1 MISSTFG
8 LLQRIGRSL
17 MLPVAVLPVA
27 GLLLGIGS
35 ANFSWLP
42 GLMSDIM
49 AMSGDAVFSNLAL
62 IFAIGVALGLSD
74 NDGAAGLA
82 ATVGFAIMTATMGV
96 MAKLHGIE
104 PATIIGIPS
113 LNTGVFG
120 GIMIGAVAA
129 YLFNRFHNIR
139 LPEYL
144 GFFAGKRSVPI
155 ITGIT
160 AIFLG
165 IFLSYVW
172 PPIGNAIDSFSHWAA
187 YQSPTTAFGLYGLV
201 ERSLIPFGLH
211 HIWNVPFFFEV
222 GEYVDPETG
231 KVIKGEIQRYLAG
244 DPTAGNL
251 AGGYLYSMWALPA
264 VGLAIYHS
272 ARPEKRA
279 LVGGIMAS
287 AALTSWLTG
296 ITEPMEFAFLF
307 AAPVLYVIH
316 CILTGLGFALITS
329 LDIHHSVTFAHGAID
344 FLIYFP
350 LSQNAWLFIL
360 IGPVWALMYYTIFRV
375 LIAKLNLMTPGRESE
390 ASEVSHLSDIGNE
403 LAHTL
408 IQALGGKDN
417 IKNVDACITRLRVS
431 VRDISRADIPKIK
444 QLGAREVLVV
454 GDNLQAIFG
463 TQSDNIKTEMNAVLV
478 ASN

>member
-1 MISSTFG
+1 MFSHAFG

-35 ANFSWLP
+35 ANFAWIPDSV
-42 GLMSDIM
+42 SEIM

-74 NDGAAGLA
+74 NDGAAALA
-82 ATVGFAIMTATMGV
+82 ATVGFAIMTATLGV
-96 MAKLHGIE
+96 MANIHGIE
-104 PATIIGIPS
+104 PAMIIGIPS

-129 YLFNRFHNIR
+129 YLFNRFHNIQ

-144 GFFAGKRSVPI
+144 GFFAGKRFVPI
-155 ITGIT
+155 VTGIA

-165 IFLSYVW
+165 IALSYIW
-172 PPIGNAIDSFSHWAA
+172 PPIGGAIKSFSHWAA
-187 YQSPTTAFGLYGLV
+187 YQSPTTAFGIYGFV

-222 GEYVDPETG
+222 GEYVDPESG
-231 KVIKGEIQRYLAG
+231 KVITGEIQRYLAG

-264 VGLAIYHS
+264 VGLAIYHA
-272 ARPEKRA
+272 ARPDKRA

-296 ITEPMEFAFLF
+296 ITEPMEFSFLF
-307 AAPVLYVIH
+307 VAPVLYAMH
-316 CILTGLGFALITS
+316 CVLTGIGFALVTT

-344 FLIYFP
+344 FLIYYP
-350 LSQNAWLFIL
+350 LSTNAWLFAL
-360 IGPVWALMYYTIFRV
+360 IGPLWALMYYSLFRLTIS
-375 LIAKLNLMTPGRESE
+375 KLNLLTPGRETAE
-390 ASEVSHLSDIGNE
+390 TEVSQLSEIGSE
-403 LAHTL
+403 LAHQL
-408 IQALGGKDN
+408 VSALGGKEN

-431 VRDISRADIPKIK
+431 LNDIQHADIAAIK
-444 QLGAREVLVV
+444 QLGAKEVLVV

-463 TQSDNIKTEMNAVLV
+463 TQSDTIKSEIKAVLV
-478 ASN
+478 G